1 MGQLRPARLRPA
13 DLEMRGLGCP
23 TAPPMTD
30 FSLRRGHRTSLA
42 GVALIM
48 RAHVTFLLLVL
59 GVAACS
65 TTPPPPPESAPAP
78 IAEQPSFT
86 QTGIAS
92 WYGRAHHGKTTAQ
105 GEPFDMTKLTAAHR
119 TLPLDATVRVT
130 NLANRK
136 TVKVR
141 INDRGPYVGGRV
153 IDLSARAA
161 KELEIDDGVARV
173 RVEVFASDQ
182 QVAER

>member
-1 MGQLRPARLRPA
+1 MLAR
-13 DLEMRGLGCP
+13 
-23 TAPPMTD
+23 
-30 FSLRRGHRTSLA
+30 
-42 GVALIM
+42 
-48 RAHVTFLLLVL
+48 VTFLLLAL

-65 TTPPPPPESAPAP
+65 TTPPAPEPAPAP
-78 IAEQPSFT
+78 VAEQPSFT

-119 TLPLDATVRVT
+119 TLPLDTTVRVT

-141 INDRGPYVGGRV
+141 INDRGPYVAGRV

-161 KELEIDDGVARV
+161 KELAIADGITRV
-173 RVEVFASDQ
+173 RIEVFTSDQ
-182 QVAER
+182 QVAEN